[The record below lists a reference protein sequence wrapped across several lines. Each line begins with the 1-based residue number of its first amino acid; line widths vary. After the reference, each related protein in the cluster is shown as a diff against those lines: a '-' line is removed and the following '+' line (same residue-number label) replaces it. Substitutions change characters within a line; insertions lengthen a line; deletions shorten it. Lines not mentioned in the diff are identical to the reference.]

1 MQLFA
6 IGWTLSMGNNRLI
19 IKALSARRIIGVRRS
34 NISNVVFL
42 IDNDK
47 QTKDK
52 EIVFIFQ

>member
-1 MQLFA
+1 M
-6 IGWTLSMGNNRLI
+6 
-19 IKALSARRIIGVRRS
+19 ALSARRIIGVRRS